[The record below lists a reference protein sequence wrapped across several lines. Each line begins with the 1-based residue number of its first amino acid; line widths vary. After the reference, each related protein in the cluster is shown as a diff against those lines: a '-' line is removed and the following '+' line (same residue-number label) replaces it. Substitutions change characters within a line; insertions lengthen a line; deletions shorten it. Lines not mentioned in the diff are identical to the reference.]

1 MLFFDPTILSRLSY
15 LTSIA
20 AAGYVFGNHSPFPIL
35 ATFQETLH
43 CAFMLLFVFSCSE
56 KPAPHLLRAQVCFH
70 SSPGSHVFLYSL
82 HWIDHIWVFFQ
93 NREMEMNHTYLWDAG
108 LCSILNLWWNPRLT
122 TVDNFAASSQL
133 PNGSQQHN
141 ILWLLFKHSF
151 FFDKKWKNIFSWDTR
166 PVPLGAP
173 FTRVEA
179 AISSGWKKASLSLSA
194 TNF

>member
-1 MLFFDPTILSRLSY
+1 MLFFDPTILSRVSY

-43 CAFMLLFVFSCSE
+43 CAFMLLFVLRSQTSTCSE
-56 KPAPHLLRAQVCFH
+56 LRYVFFHLLAPTFFCTVCI
-70 SSPGSHVFLYSL
+70 GY
-82 HWIDHIWVFFQ
+82 HIWVFFQ

-141 ILWLLFKHSF
+141 ILWLLFKQS

-179 AISSGWKKASLSLSA
+179 AISSGWKKASLSLC
-194 TNF
+194 NKLLILV

>member
-1 MLFFDPTILSRLSY
+1 MLFFDPTILSRVSY

-20 AAGYVFGNHSPFPIL
+20 AAVYVFGNHSPFPIL

-43 CAFMLLFVFSCSE
+43 CAFMLLFVLRSQTSTCSE
-56 KPAPHLLRAQVCFH
+56 LRYVFIHLLDPTFFCTVCI
-70 SSPGSHVFLYSL
+70 GY
-82 HWIDHIWVFFQ
+82 HIWVFFQ

-141 ILWLLFKHSF
+141 ILWLLFKQSF
-151 FFDKKWKNIFSWDTR
+151 FWQKMETYLFLR
-166 PVPLGAP
+166 Y
-173 FTRVEA
+173 
-179 AISSGWKKASLSLSA
+179 KASASWGSIHKSGGS
-194 TNF
+194 N